1 MSQIRQWRK
10 FRPFDPPADLRGPT
24 ERVIYRPRLRGKRR
38 KPNRRN
44 YGGKT
49 DAMRIIAGHAHGRR
63 LKAPRGL
70 LTRPTSARAR
80 ESIFSRLAVRMD
92 LDGVRVLDI
101 FAGSGSLGIESLSR
115 GAAHVT
121 FVDSSRDAAAA
132 IRANLA
138 QLELSDRARVVVSD
152 VHRALGELGR
162 SHESFDLVF
171 VDAPFKDDMSADVL
185 ALLGEFN
192 LIAPGGWVGVEES
205 KRAPAAPPA
214 PEAHERAFV
223 ATIGDHRIAFYR
235 RPGPAPSAEQ

>member
-1 MSQIRQWRK
+1 
-10 FRPFDPPADLRGPT
+10 
-24 ERVIYRPRLRGKRR
+24 
-38 KPNRRN
+38 
-44 YGGKT
+44 
-49 DAMRIIAGHAHGRR
+49 MRIIAGQAHGRR

-92 LDGVRVLDI
+92 LGGVRVLDI

-115 GAAHVT
+115 GAAQVT

-138 QLELSDRARVVVSD
+138 QFELSESARIVVSD
-152 VHRALGELGR
+152 VRRALGELGR

-171 VDAPFKDDMSADVL
+171 VDAPFKDDMSAEVL
-185 ALLGEFN
+185 ALLADLE
-192 LIAPGGWVGVEES
+192 LVAAGGWIVIEQS

-214 PEAHERAFV
+214 PTAHERALV

-235 RPGPAPSAEQ
+235 RPDPAPSAE

>member
-1 MSQIRQWRK
+1 
-10 FRPFDPPADLRGPT
+10 
-24 ERVIYRPRLRGKRR
+24 
-38 KPNRRN
+38 
-44 YGGKT
+44 
-49 DAMRIIAGHAHGRR
+49 MRIIAGHAHGRR

-80 ESIFSRLAVRMD
+80 ESIFSRLAVWTD
-92 LDGVRVLDI
+92 LDQARVLDI

-121 FVDSSRDAAAA
+121 FVDSSREAAAA

-152 VHRALGELGR
+152 VRRALGDLSREHR
-162 SHESFDLVF
+162 SFDLVF
-171 VDAPFKDDMSADVL
+171 VDAPFKDDMSAEVL
-185 ALLGEFN
+185 TMLGE
-192 LIAPGGWVGVEES
+192 LQLVATGGWIVVEQS

-214 PEAHERAFV
+214 PKAHERVFV

-235 RPGPAPSAEQ
+235 RPNAAPSPE

>member
-1 MSQIRQWRK
+1 
-10 FRPFDPPADLRGPT
+10 
-24 ERVIYRPRLRGKRR
+24 
-38 KPNRRN
+38 
-44 YGGKT
+44 
-49 DAMRIIAGHAHGRR
+49 MRIIAGHSHGRR

-80 ESIFSRLAVRMD
+80 ESIFSRLAVRID

-121 FVDSSRDAAAA
+121 FVDCSRDAAAA

-138 QLELSDRARVVVSD
+138 QLELADRANVVVSD
-152 VHRALGELGR
+152 VRRALGELSR
-162 SHESFDLVF
+162 AHEPFDLVF
-171 VDAPFKDDMSADVL
+171 VDAPFKDDMSAEVL
-185 ALLGEFN
+185 ALLGE
-192 LIAPGGWVGVEES
+192 LQLVASGGWIVVEQS

-214 PEAHERAFV
+214 PQAHERVFV

-235 RPGPAPSAEQ
+235 RPTLAPSVE